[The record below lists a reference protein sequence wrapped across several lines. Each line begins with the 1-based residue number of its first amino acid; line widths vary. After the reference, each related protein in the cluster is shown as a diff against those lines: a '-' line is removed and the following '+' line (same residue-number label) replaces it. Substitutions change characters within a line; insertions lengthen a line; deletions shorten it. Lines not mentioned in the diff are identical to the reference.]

1 MTGTA
6 PAARC
11 VWAPSHSSGA
21 LQTAHEVFSSV
32 MALMLRS
39 APALSGGILDPMSE
53 GTIKFACEC
62 GKAYKVPDKFAGKR
76 VKCKNCGET
85 VAVPSASEQIS
96 SARAAAVSQ
105 RSLSSGGSSKRVAAE
120 SGGSAKQ
127 AKVSSARLGTPVRRP
142 GGDTQAVEAIDLTP
156 ELKKY
161 QRKRDEEMA
170 RGTGKL
176 VLFEDGKAT
185 KSFRLDK
192 EPKTLGRGSSND
204 IVVEKKSISKSHLKL
219 EFMMGMYIATDTQS
233 TNGLVVNGKKV
244 RRASLKDG
252 DVIQLGD
259 VVLRIDCGK

>member
-1 MTGTA
+1 
-6 PAARC
+6 
-11 VWAPSHSSGA
+11 
-21 LQTAHEVFSSV
+21 
-32 MALMLRS
+32 
-39 APALSGGILDPMSE
+39 MSE

-85 VAVPSASEQIS
+85 VAVPSASEPIS

-105 RSLSSGGSSKRVAAE
+105 RSVVSGSSKRLPE
-120 SGGSAKQ
+120 GGSGKS
-127 AKVSSARLGTPVRRP
+127 AKVSSARLGSAQPARRP
-142 GGDTQAVEAIDLTP
+142 GGDTQVFEAVDLTQ
-156 ELKKY
+156 ERKKY
-161 QRKRDEEMA
+161 ERKRDEEMA

-176 VLFEDGKAT
+176 VLFEDGKPV

-204 IVVEKKSISKSHLKL
+204 IQIEKKSVSKNHLRF
-219 EFMMGMYIATDTQS
+219 EYMMGMFIATDTQS
-233 TNGLVVNGKKV
+233 TNGVVVNGKKV